1 MPLEGDPAAE
11 TAANYDAEAAVLG
24 PRYLEP
30 SRLATVRAAF
40 LSRLT
45 TPSRI
50 ADVGCGPGRDVAA
63 FRRAGHD
70 ARGFDR
76 SRRFV
81 DMANATGNGPVEF
94 ADMRS
99 LPLATASM
107 DAVWCAGALVHLP
120 RADAPRVLSEF
131 RRVTRAGGLLCVVVK
146 EGSEEYW
153 RPGPGGTR
161 SYVTTFGRAELDR
174 LLDAAGYDVVSRAV
188 KADPS
193 GARLVWM
200 AKARGETTLA

>member
-1 MPLEGDPAAE
+1 MARRGDPAAE
-11 TAANYDAEAAVLG
+11 TAANYDAEADVLG

-30 SRLATVRAAF
+30 SRLADVRSAF
-40 LSRLT
+40 LARLAA
-45 TPSRI
+45 PARI

-81 DMANATGNGPVEF
+81 EMANAAGNGPVSF
-94 ADMRS
+94 ADMRR
-99 LPLATASM
+99 LPLAGGSM

-120 RADAPRVLSEF
+120 RTEAATVLSEF
-131 RRVTRAGGLLCVVVK
+131 RRVTKAGGLLCLVVK
-146 EGSEEYW
+146 EGTGEYW

-161 SYVTTFGRAELDR
+161 SFVTTFARDELDR
-174 LLDAAGYDVVSRAV
+174 LLDRAGFDVVSRGV
-188 KADPS
+188 KPDPS

-200 AKARGETTLA
+200 ARAREAAAFG